1 MIGKTVA
8 IIGAMIVLMPTIAV
22 AISSIVAEIGE
33 GEWGNA
39 AYYGVVVIGAIITGI
54 GMGII
59 GTGG

>member
-8 IIGAMIVLMPTIAV
+8 VIGAMIVLIPTIAV

-39 AYYGVVVIGAIITGI
+39 AYYGMVVIGAIITGI

>member
-22 AISSIVAEIGE
+22 AISSIVKEIGE

-39 AYYGVVVIGAIITGI
+39 AYYGVIVIGAIITGI
-54 GMGII
+54 GLAII
-59 GTGG
+59 HAGG

>member
-8 IIGAMIVLMPTIAV
+8 IMGAMIVLIPTMSV
-22 AISSIVAEIGE
+22 AISSIVEEIGE

-39 AYYGVVVIGAIITGI
+39 AYYGVIVIGAIITGI

-59 GTGG
+59 CAGG